1 MLNQND
7 LCTWCCKM
15 SSEYIPPSPIL
26 THLQKKLQI
35 FKRHFG
41 KVIVVK
47 YVSKFNLISLIAT
60 SHGFFTLCE
69 LKMLFS
75 KLFNRVRGHK
85 HKIKLVDSGWMS
97 IIPRWQVSTIVW
109 NHFLVKFEQLQVPF
123 LCRWVPNVFSLL
135 ILNYNNR
142 LK

>member
-47 YVSKFNLISLIAT
+47 YVSKFNLISLVAT

-97 IIPRWQVSTIVW
+97 IIPR
-109 NHFLVKFEQLQVPF
+109 
-123 LCRWVPNVFSLL
+123 
-135 ILNYNNR
+135 
-142 LK
+142 

>member
-1 MLNQND
+1 MKWVDNLVILKKRILSEKEPLTDLIFRKMLNQND

-35 FKRHFG
+35 FTRHFG

-75 KLFNRVRGHK
+75 KL
-85 HKIKLVDSGWMS
+85 LQTWMS
-97 IIPRWQVSTIVW
+97 IIP
-109 NHFLVKFEQLQVPF
+109 L
-123 LCRWVPNVFSLL
+123 
-135 ILNYNNR
+135 
-142 LK
+142 

>member
-1 MLNQND
+1 
-7 LCTWCCKM
+7 M

-26 THLQKKLQI
+26 THPQKKIANLHT
-35 FKRHFG
+35 HFG
-41 KVIVVK
+41 KVVVVK

-75 KLFNRVRGHK
+75 NLFNRVRGHK

-97 IIPRWQVSTIVW
+97 IIPR
-109 NHFLVKFEQLQVPF
+109 
-123 LCRWVPNVFSLL
+123 
-135 ILNYNNR
+135 
-142 LK
+142 

>member
-1 MLNQND
+1 
-7 LCTWCCKM
+7 M

-26 THLQKKLQI
+26 THLQKELQI

-41 KVIVVK
+41 IVIVVK

-75 KLFNRVRGHK
+75 QLFNRVRGHK

-97 IIPRWQVSTIVW
+97 IIPR
-109 NHFLVKFEQLQVPF
+109 
-123 LCRWVPNVFSLL
+123 
-135 ILNYNNR
+135 
-142 LK
+142 